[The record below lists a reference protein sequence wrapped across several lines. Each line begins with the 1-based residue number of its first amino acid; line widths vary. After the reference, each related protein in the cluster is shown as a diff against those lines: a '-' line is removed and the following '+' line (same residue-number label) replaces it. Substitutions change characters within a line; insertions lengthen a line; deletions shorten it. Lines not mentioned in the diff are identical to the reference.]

1 MHEKD
6 NSKLFLAAGLLGIT
20 DAEKA
25 EKARMELCQTAV
37 TPDILEQHERDA
49 LIH

>member
-25 EKARMELCQTAV
+25 RMKLCQTAV